1 MECPG
6 VAIILCSLF
15 WWLPSLEN
23 MHWRLLCML
32 SRLHSSFLF
41 SSAKHSIARTG
52 HVYLSTH
59 LLKGSLFISKIRHFW
74 RKLSKHP
81 CVASFAHFK
90 IAFFFFLSCCCFDTF
105 EIPITHQRC
114 ELQTLAPMLCFVFLL
129 SRWQLWNSQF
139 FIWKF
144 SSSIFVVVC
153 AFGVTVEKPLFNPR
167 SGRFIVC
174 SFENFSSYVKVFYP
188 LWIVHM
194 IVILNFS

>member
-59 LLKGSLFISKIRHFW
+59 LLKGSLFISKIQHFW

-90 IAFFFFLSCCCFDTF
+90 IAFFFFFKLLLFWYIWNTNHSSAMWIANVSSHALRCLSAFSLAALEQPVFHLEVQFIYFCCC
-105 EIPITHQRC
+105 
-114 ELQTLAPMLCFVFLL
+114 LCLWCH
-129 SRWQLWNSQF
+129 SRE
-139 FIWKF
+139 
-144 SSSIFVVVC
+144 
-153 AFGVTVEKPLFNPR
+153 T
-167 SGRFIVC
+167 IV
-174 SFENFSSYVKVFYP
+174 
-188 LWIVHM
+188 
-194 IVILNFS
+194 